1 MGLGYP
7 VCLQL
12 HRNYGFQSCQYPLTV
27 NAKLFIWLVINIISQ
42 ASEEAGADFILARY
56 MCISFSATFFFF
68 SLPLLSVFEYLYIT
82 KKRWIQ
88 SKVFDGAT
96 AKRAI
101 LKLLIF
107 SINIKKK
114 ASFVRCGV
122 HHQRQVMRVF
132 WRRQLYIAVWQWA
145 HCSLC
150 RCAEDAAWKQSAQIS
165 LRCYW

>member
-114 ASFVRCGV
+114 GIF
-122 HHQRQVMRVF
+122 RQVWCTSSAAGNESFLTQTALHRCV
-132 WRRQLYIAVWQWA
+132 AV
-145 HCSLC
+145 
-150 RCAEDAAWKQSAQIS
+150 SALFS
-165 LRCYW
+165 V